1 MSSAAALYN
10 AEVLGLAVSLAEY
23 PLADDLPLRGQARAP
38 LCGSSIALGL
48 ALDQHGRIA
57 RIGFKAHACAIGQ
70 AAAALFA
77 ASAQGKNRVGI
88 ANALDEI
95 ETWLSSENSPLPDW
109 AGFGIIAA
117 ARAYPARH
125 GAILLSW
132 KAALAALP

>member
-10 AEVLGLAVSLAEY
+10 AEVLGLAVSLADY
-23 PLADDLPLRGQARAP
+23 PLSDGLPLRGTARAP
-38 LCGSSIALGL
+38 LCGSTLELGL
-48 ALDQHGRIA
+48 TLDTGGAIVA
-57 RIGFKAHACAIGQ
+57 IGLKAHACAIGQ

-77 ASAQGKNRVGI
+77 AGATGKDR
-88 ANALDEI
+88 AALAAALDEI
-95 ETWLSSENSPLPDW
+95 EVWLAAEDAPLPDW
-109 AGFGIIAA
+109 PGLCSIAA